1 VTRSRFPL
9 LPVRDLVVFPR
20 MVVPLDVSRI
30 KSVKAL
36 EEAMTSQHLVFVAS
50 QKQADKEDP
59 QEADIFVIGTTA
71 KILELLKMPNG
82 QLKILVEGQAR
93 GKVQEFRTVEGKGYV
108 EVDVEILSEE
118 VTLTPEVQ
126 ALMRQG
132 SQLFEQYI
140 KLNRRISIETS
151 VSLNAIED
159 PAQFADVIAGNLLI
173 KMSDKQLIL
182 EIVDPQERLERVVEI
197 LHAEIEILNLEKRIH
212 NRVRTQI
219 EKTQKEYYLT
229 EQMKAI
235 QKELRHKDESTQEM
249 DELREKIKAAGMSP
263 EAQEAS
269 EKEVARLE
277 KMMPFS
283 PESTV
288 IRTYLDVILSL
299 PWSKVSEDKL
309 DLVRAQKILD
319 EDHYG
324 LEKVKERVTEYL
336 AVLQLVKSLKGPI
349 LCFVGPPGVGKT
361 SMGRS
366 IARAMGRE
374 FAKMALGGVRDES
387 EIRGHR
393 RTYIGSMPGRV
404 IQSLRKAKTKNPVI
418 LFDEIDKMGS
428 DWRGDPSAALLEVL
442 DPEQNKAFVDHFL
455 DVGFDLSQ
463 VLFICTANTLH
474 NIPPTLQDRLEII
487 RFSGYTEEEK
497 LHIARQHLI
506 PKQLR
511 EHGMDPKDVEIP
523 NETVRAII
531 RDFTREAGV
540 RGLERW
546 IAALCRKT
554 AKTIVEN
561 PGDKPLTI
569 TEKTASKLLGVPE
582 FSREKASDNNVGMST
597 GLAWTEH
604 GGETLAIEVARMPG
618 KGKLFLTGKLGD
630 VMQESAHAALS
641 FIRANA
647 SKWRIKDSFFKTQ
660 DYHIHVPEGATP
672 KDGPSAGTAIATAL
686 LSAMTN
692 RPVKRKMAMTGE
704 ITLHGRVLPIGG
716 LKEKSIAAYR
726 EGMDTVL
733 YPEGNKKDLEEIPDD
748 IKSHLKMIPVKH
760 MEQVLSLALGAKGS
774 LPRPS

>member
-1 VTRSRFPL
+1 MVT
-9 LPVRDLVVFPR
+9 
-20 MVVPLDVSRI
+20 PLDVSRA
-30 KSVKAL
+30 KSIKAL
-36 EEAMTSQHLVFVAS
+36 EEAMAAQHLVFVAS
-50 QKQADKEDP
+50 QKSAETEDP
-59 QEADIFVIGTTA
+59 QAGDIFAIGTTA

-93 GKVQEFRTVEGKGYV
+93 GKISDFRTVDGKGYV
-108 EVDVEILSEE
+108 EVDVEILDEE
-118 VTLTPEVQ
+118 VSRSPEVQ
-126 ALMRQG
+126 ALMRQA

-140 KLNRRISIETS
+140 KLHRRISIEAS
-151 VSLNAIED
+151 VSANAIED
-159 PAQFADVIAGNLLI
+159 PARFADVIAGNLQI
-173 KMSDKQLIL
+173 RMSDKQLIL
-182 EIVDPQERLERVVEI
+182 EIVDPQERLQRIVEI
-197 LHAEIEILNLEKRIH
+197 LHTEIEILNLERRIH

-219 EKTQKEYYLT
+219 EKTQKEYYLN

-235 QKELRHKDESTQEM
+235 QKELRQKDETTQEM
-249 DELREKIKAAGMSP
+249 DELREKIKAAGMP
-263 EAQEAS
+263 AEATEAAEKEAS
-269 EKEVARLE
+269 RLE

-288 IRTYLDVILSL
+288 IRTYLDWMLSL
-299 PWSKVSEDKL
+299 PWSKASEDKL
-309 DLVRAQKILD
+309 DITSAQKILD

-374 FAKMALGGVRDES
+374 FAKMSLGGVRDEA

-404 IQSLRKAKTKNPVI
+404 IQCLRKAKTKNPVF
-418 LFDEIDKMGS
+418 LLDEIDKMGT

-463 VLFICTANTLH
+463 VLFICTANTLS
-474 NIPPTLQDRLEII
+474 NIPATLQDRLEIV

-497 LHIARQHLI
+497 LHIARRHLI
-506 PKQLR
+506 PKQLK
-511 EHGMDPKDVEIP
+511 EHGLDSKEIDIP
-523 NETVRAII
+523 LETVRAII
-531 RDFTREAGV
+531 RDYTREAGV

-546 IAALCRKT
+546 IATLCRKT
-554 AKTIVEN
+554 AKALIEN
-561 PGDKPLTI
+561 QIQKPHAM
-569 TEKTASKLLGVPE
+569 TEKAARKLLGAPE
-582 FSREKASDNNVGMST
+582 YSREKASDNNVGMST

-604 GGETLAIEVARMPG
+604 GGETLAIEVAKMPG
-618 KGKLFLTGKLGD
+618 KGKLFLTGKLGE

-647 SKWRIKDSFFKTQ
+647 RKWHIKDSFFKTQ

-686 LSAMTN
+686 LSAMTQ
-692 RPVKRKMAMTGE
+692 RPVKRKVAMTGE

-733 YPEGNKKDLEEIPDD
+733 FPEGNKKDLEEIPDD
-748 IKSHLKMIPVKH
+748 IKNHLKMIPVKH

-774 LPRPS
+774 LPRSS

>member
-1 VTRSRFPL
+1 
-9 LPVRDLVVFPR
+9 
-20 MVVPLDVSRI
+20 MVVPLDVSRA

-36 EEAMTSQHLVFVAS
+36 EEAMAAQHLVFVAS
-50 QKQADKEDP
+50 QKRTEVEDP
-59 QEADIFVIGTTA
+59 QADDIFAIGTAA

-82 QLKILVEGQAR
+82 QLKILVEGQSR
-93 GKVQEFRTVEGKGYV
+93 GSIHGFRAMNGKGYV
-108 EVDVEILSEE
+108 EVDVEILEEE
-118 VTLTPEVQ
+118 VTRSPEVQ
-126 ALMRQG
+126 ALMRQA
-132 SQLFEQYI
+132 SQLFEQYV

-151 VSLNAIED
+151 VSVNAIED
-159 PAQFADVIAGNLLI
+159 PARFADVIAGNLLI
-173 KMSDKQLIL
+173 KMSDKQLLL
-182 EIVDPQERLERVVEI
+182 EIVDPQERLLRVVEI
-197 LHAEIEILNLEKRIH
+197 LHTEIEILNLERRIH

-219 EKTQKEYYLT
+219 EKTQKEYYLN

-235 QKELRHKDESTQEM
+235 QKELRQKDETTQEM
-249 DELREKIKAAGMSP
+249 DELREKIKAAGMPP
-263 EAQEAS
+263 EAAEAS

-288 IRTYLDVILSL
+288 IRTYLDWMLSL
-299 PWSKVSEDKL
+299 PWSKASEDKL
-309 DLVRAQKILD
+309 EIARAQKILD

-374 FAKMALGGVRDES
+374 FAKIVLGGVRDES
-387 EIRGHR
+387 EVRGHR

-404 IQSLRKAKTKNPVI
+404 IQSLRKAKTKNPV
-418 LFDEIDKMGS
+418 LMLDEIDKMGS

-463 VLFICTANTLH
+463 VLFICTANTLF

-511 EHGMDPKDVEIP
+511 EHGLDPKEVEIP
-523 NETVRAII
+523 PETVRAII
-531 RDFTREAGV
+531 RDYTREAGV

-546 IAALCRKT
+546 IATLCRKT
-554 AKTIVEN
+554 AKAFVE
-561 PGDKPLTI
+561 GQMVKPYAV
-569 TEKTASKLLGVPE
+569 TEKTARKLLGVPE
-582 FSREKASDNNVGMST
+582 YSREKTSDNRVGLST

-604 GGETLAIEVARMPG
+604 GGETLAIEVAKMPG
-618 KGKLFLTGKLGD
+618 KGKLFLTGKLGE

-647 SKWRIKDSFFKTQ
+647 RKWRIKDSFFKTQ

-686 LSAMTN
+686 LSAMTE
-692 RPVKRKMAMTGE
+692 RPVKRKVAMTGE
-704 ITLHGRVLPIGG
+704 ITLHGHVLPIGG

-733 YPEGNKKDLEEIPDD
+733 FPEGNKKDLEEIPDD
-748 IKSHLKMIPVKH
+748 IKNHLKMIPVKH
-760 MEQVLSLALGAKGS
+760 MEQVLSLALGAKG
-774 LPRPS
+774 LPAGRQVHLRRSS